1 MFAPKHSAECIRRV
15 KEQSKQKRKQK
26 KKQKKQ
32 KKKPETAEDEGDSAR
47 ARMVMEEVEV

>member
-26 KKQKKQ
+26 RKQ
-32 KKKPETAEDEGDSAR
+32 KKKPETTEDEGDSAR